1 MPFVWR
7 STRRPAG
14 WVELLSIGML
24 TPGSEDY
31 YLSLTSD
38 AKGVDRGVGRADE
51 YYSEGGESPGEWVGA
66 GGTSLGLAGEVVPD
80 HLRSVLSGCHPVT
93 GGSLVSSLAAGR
105 RSRPGMYLTFSA
117 PKGVS
122 LLGLLGDGE
131 TATAVLVA
139 HRDAVTDALG
149 YLERN
154 ALFARR
160 GRDGAHRVATGGFVA
175 AGFLHKTSRAG
186 DPQIHTHVLVANL
199 VQATDGGWSAPDS
212 RTLFRHA
219 RTAGFLYQA
228 SLRSRLTRTLGL
240 GWGAVRSGM
249 AEPAGI
255 PPAVLR
261 EFSTR
266 RRQIEQHLS
275 QQGLSGAASA
285 QVAAH
290 ATRAAKDH
298 KVSLEVLRESWKIQA
313 ASVGLDQEQL
323 RSLVRPGREPRP
335 PVGPDGLVDVLVG
348 PVGLTANAT
357 TFDRR
362 DLLRALAE
370 AHPEGATARELEA
383 LADRVL
389 TDERVVLLSPT
400 PTSDT
405 PAGREGVRWTTADM
419 FAVEAAVVDFALRRR
434 TSGTAV
440 VPQDLVEAAI
450 LARPTLS
457 VEQRLAV
464 MRLTADGEGV
474 SVLVGRAGTGKTFA
488 LDAARQAWT
497 DSGRV
502 VIGAAPSARAAAE
515 LQAGSGI
522 ASVTLARLLLDAETP
537 GPEGGLPRRGVVV
550 VDEAGMAGTRDLHR
564 LLQLAERDNVKV
576 VLVGDPDQLPE
587 INAGGSL
594 RALAER
600 LSAPELVDNRR
611 QREEWE
617 RSALADLRAGKAAA
631 AVEVYRDHG
640 RLVICPTAH
649 DTQIALVGDWWEA
662 RSEGTAAM
670 FALRRSEVDS
680 LNRLARSVMS
690 AAGRLGDVEL
700 VVNGRCFSVGD
711 EVVALRN
718 NRRIGLTNGT
728 RATVTDIDPAAGE
741 LAVATDTEVTVRV
754 PAGYLAAGNLD
765 HGYAFT
771 VHKGQGATVDRAFLL
786 GTDALYR
793 EAGYVGMSRGRQAN
807 NLYVV
812 ADPDDSDLHTHAP
825 GEKVQTEPVVALAQ
839 SLSISR
845 SHRLALD
852 TGHVTSN
859 GGANMAQLE
868 ARRDALLDHG
878 GPLDTVA
885 YEALTA
891 AMVER
896 RRLLTRAALANPPDY
911 LLDRLGPPPPDGIGR
926 AHWAEAAGAVEV
938 YRERFHIR
946 DTDDTLGPEPDD
958 PWRRAARE
966 HTAQKLRATSKHLGV
981 GDDRDVYLGVGR

>member
-1 MPFVWR
+1 
-7 STRRPAG
+7 
-14 WVELLSIGML
+14 ML
-24 TPGSEDY
+24 TPCSEDY

-66 GGTSLGLAGEVVPD
+66 GSVSLGLAGEVVPD
-80 HLRSVLSGCHPVT
+80 DLRSVLAGRHPVD
-93 GGSLVSSLAAGR
+93 GASLVSALAAGR

-122 LLGLLGDGE
+122 LLGLLADAE
-131 TATAVLVA
+131 TATVVLAA
-139 HRDAVTDALG
+139 HREAVADALG

-199 VQATDGGWSAPDS
+199 VQAVDGGWSAPDS
-212 RTLFRHA
+212 RTLLRHA

-240 GWGAVRSGM
+240 EWATVRSGM

-255 PPAVLR
+255 PQAVLR

-266 RRQIEQHLS
+266 RRQIEEHLARE
-275 QQGLSGAASA
+275 GLSGAVSA

-290 ATRAAKDH
+290 ATRVAKDH
-298 KVSLEVLRESWKIQA
+298 TVSLQVLKESWRIQA
-313 ASVGLDQEQL
+313 ESVGLDQGRL
-323 RSLVRPGREPRP
+323 RSLVGPGREPRL
-335 PVGPDGLVDVLVG
+335 PVGAAGLIDVLVG
-348 PVGLTANAT
+348 PSGLTASAT

-370 AHPEGATARELEA
+370 AHPEGATTRQLES

-389 TDERVVLLSPT
+389 TDERVILLSPT
-400 PTSDT
+400 PVVDAS
-405 PAGREGVRWTTADM
+405 AGGEGVRWTTANM
-419 FAVEAAVVDFALRRR
+419 LAVEAAVIDSALRRR

-440 VPQDLVEAAI
+440 VAEDLVQAAI
-450 LARPTLS
+450 QERPTLT

-464 MRLTADGEGV
+464 MRLTTDGEGV
-474 SVLVGRAGTGKTFA
+474 SVLVGRAGAGKTFA
-488 LDAARQAWT
+488 LNAARQAWQ
-497 DSGRV
+497 DAGRV

-522 ASVTLARLLLDAETP
+522 RSVTLARLLIDAETP
-537 GPEGGLPRRGVVV
+537 GPEGGLSPGGVIV
-550 VDEAGMAGTRDLHR
+550 VDEAGMAGTRDLQR
-564 LLQLAERDNVKV
+564 LLQRAECDGTKV

-617 RSALADLRAGKAAA
+617 RTALVDLRAGRAAV
-631 AVEVYRDHG
+631 AVEVYRDRG

-649 DTQIALVGDWWEA
+649 DTQLALVGDWWAA

-680 LNRLARSVMS
+680 LNRLARAVMS
-690 AAGRLGDVEL
+690 AQGRLGDLEL
-700 VVNGRCFSVGD
+700 VVNGRCFAVGD

-718 NRRIGLTNGT
+718 DRRIGLTNGT
-728 RATVTDIDPAAGE
+728 RATVTHIDPTAGD
-741 LAVATDTEVTVRV
+741 LTVSTDSGVTVRV
-754 PAGYLAAGNLD
+754 PASYLAAGNLD

-771 VHKGQGATVDRAFLL
+771 VHKGQGATVDRSFLL

-793 EAGYVGMSRGRQAN
+793 EAGYVGMSRGRKAN

-812 ADPDDSDLHTHAP
+812 ADPDEPDLHTHSP
-825 GEKVQTEPVVALAQ
+825 DEKVQTEPVVALAQ
-839 SLSISR
+839 SLTTSR
-845 SHRLALD
+845 SQRLALD
-852 TGHVTSN
+852 TGHVTST
-859 GGANMAQLE
+859 GASTMADLE
-868 ARRDALLDHG
+868 ARRDSLLDRD
-878 GPLDTVA
+878 GPLDTRA

-896 RRLLTRAALANPPDY
+896 RRLLTRAALATPPDY
-911 LLDRLGPPPPDGIGR
+911 LTEQLGPPPPDGIER
-926 AHWAEAAGAVEV
+926 AHWAEAASAVQV
-938 YRERFHIR
+938 YRERFGVR
-946 DTDDTLGPEPDD
+946 DAHDALGPESDD
-958 PWRRAARE
+958 PWQAAARD
-966 HTAQKLRATSKHLGV
+966 HAAQKLWAASRHLGI
-981 GDDRDVYLGVGR
+981 GEDRDLYLGVGR